1 MTFKLAV
8 RHLLLARG
16 GRVILDIPELGV
28 APGEVLAVVGPN
40 GAGKSSLLRVMA
52 LLERPTRGE
61 VLMDGR
67 PVRGDPLPYRRR
79 MAVVF
84 QEPLLL
90 DTTVEANVTLGL
102 ALRGVPRHRRQER
115 ARHWLERL
123 GIAHLAKRSVRFLSV
138 GEAQR
143 VSLARA
149 FALAPEVLL
158 LDEPFSA
165 LDAPTRQSLL
175 GEVESLLRETAT
187 TTVLVTHQREEALRL
202 GQRVAVL
209 IEGRIRQVGPPQ
221 AVFSRP
227 ADAAVAA
234 FLGVENILPGR
245 VREVQGGLAW
255 VEVGPHTLAAPADH
269 LPEGGQ
275 VWACVR
281 PEHVALAPA
290 QEAAGV
296 SPRNRLRGVVRALAL
311 EGAQVRVEVD
321 CGFPVVAYVT
331 LHALEELALAP
342 GREVTVLFKA
352 LSVHLVPREG
362 PP

>member
-1 MTFKLAV
+1 MTPKLGV
-8 RHLLLARG
+8 RGLLLVRG
-16 GRVILDIPELGV
+16 GRTVLDVPELGV

-40 GAGKSSLLRVMA
+40 GAGKSALLRVMA
-52 LLERPTRGE
+52 LLERPTQGE

-90 DTTVEANVTLGL
+90 DTTVEGNVALGL
-102 ALRGVPRHRRQER
+102 ALRGIPRRRRQEAVR
-115 ARHWLERL
+115 RWLERL
-123 GIAHLAKRSVRFLSV
+123 GIVHLARRSVHFLSG

-149 FALAPEVLL
+149 FALGPEVLL

-165 LDAPTRQSLL
+165 LDAPTRQSLM
-175 GEVESLLRETAT
+175 GELESLLQETGT
-187 TTVLVTHQREEALRL
+187 TAVLVTHDRGEALRL

-209 IEGRIRQVGPPQ
+209 IGGRVRQVGPPEE
-221 AVFSRP
+221 VFSRP
-227 ADAAVAA
+227 ADAEVAA

-245 VREVQGGLAW
+245 LREVRAGLAW
-255 VEVGPHTLAAPADH
+255 VEVGPHTVVAPADRI
-269 LPEGGQ
+269 PPGGR

-281 PEHVALAPA
+281 PEHVVLAPA
-290 QEAAGV
+290 SQAVEGSA
-296 SPRNRLRGVVRALAL
+296 RNRLRGVVRALVL

-321 CGFPVVAYVT
+321 CGFPVVAYLT
-331 LHALEELALAP
+331 PHALEELALAP

-362 PP
+362 PS